1 MKLSALYEW
10 LQWFHAA
17 EAMINSGL
25 LVSVVILREA
35 RTIVTYE
42 EIPSRIRKSSLAIG
56 SRCKRAEDSRIDPS
70 TLVFL
75 PVYGRPLIS
84 SFF

>member
-1 MKLSALYEW
+1 
-10 LQWFHAA
+10 
-17 EAMINSGL
+17 MINSGL
-25 LVSVVILREA
+25 LVSIVMLREA

-42 EIPSRIRKSSLAIG
+42 EIPSRIRKCSLAIG
-56 SRCKRAEDSRIDPS
+56 SRCKCAENSGVDPS

-84 SFF
+84 AFLAKILEDIVLQ